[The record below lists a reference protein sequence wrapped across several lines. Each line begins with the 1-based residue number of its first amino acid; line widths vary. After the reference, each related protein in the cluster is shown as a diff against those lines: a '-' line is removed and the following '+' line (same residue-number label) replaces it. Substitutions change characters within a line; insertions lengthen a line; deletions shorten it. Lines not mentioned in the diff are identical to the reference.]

1 VRPYILGGPR
11 CKGEGSTKLGRGK
24 ATVIPFHN
32 YATTFTLPRDNVGA
46 SERVAE
52 TGEDIVIGNAACQSQ
67 E

>member
-1 VRPYILGGPR
+1 M
-11 CKGEGSTKLGRGK
+11 GRGK